1 MGSQVPSF
9 CPQVF
14 HSTKSTPGG
23 VWALQLQ
30 WDNGA
35 RWLHREAPGAAT
47 QPCREPCRVTGP
59 SCGRALLDPEAG
71 NIIEALLDRNVGFS
85 SVWGHRV
92 KHPFGVWESD
102 NSDGF
107 EPHFEKNS
115 WTLVANGSF
124 TFATGQSAH
133 HWRRMGVEFGQLAHQ
148 TQRLVREVSPWCLD
162 CCPCGA
168 PAFWGSGCDDFALD
182 EPNLFCSEIKSPK
195 FKVFQSFSFDQFPL
209 FSFVQAH
216 WKRLYIYIYL
226 FHFPLSFYCWTPLAD
241 NQTDLPKY
249 GSQGQSLE
257 AAQRPPEGKDPLDRH
272 AAIIPQ
278 FELNAYD
285 ALNALTMECDAFVEG
300 DLLVTFPQCKDAEG
314 CDLDVISGRCFVV
327 KVAVAFTYWVVVEK
341 LAHSLKISGGNI

>member
-1 MGSQVPSF
+1 MVLSHILRRILEHWLQMDRLHLQQVNLLITEEGWGLSSANWLIK
-9 CPQVF
+9 
-14 HSTKSTPGG
+14 HSAWSVKFLHDALTAAH
-23 VWALQLQ
+23 VELQLFGDQ
-30 WDNGA
+30 DA
-35 RWLHREAPGAAT
+35 MILHLMNRIFFAAKSKVLSSKFSKVSVLINFLCFHLSKPT
-47 QPCREPCRVTGP
+47 E
-59 SCGRALLDPEAG
+59 
-71 NIIEALLDRNVGFS
+71 NV
-85 SVWGHRV
+85 
-92 KHPFGVWESD
+92 
-102 NSDGF
+102 
-107 EPHFEKNS
+107 
-115 WTLVANGSF
+115 
-124 TFATGQSAH
+124 
-133 HWRRMGVEFGQLAHQ
+133 
-148 TQRLVREVSPWCLD
+148 
-162 CCPCGA
+162 
-168 PAFWGSGCDDFALD
+168 
-182 EPNLFCSEIKSPK
+182 
-195 FKVFQSFSFDQFPL
+195 
-209 FSFVQAH
+209 
-216 WKRLYIYIYL
+216 YIYIYL